1 MVGFNTFENWK
12 KGEFVF
18 HETYIL
24 ESDMDLQVR
33 SISENEVLADDL
45 LKIKEEQIDFGLKQK
60 QKRFSIAKKDFVLR
74 FNSSIS
80 PIELFKSELQ
90 DLKKILLGHV
100 PKHIS
105 FYYSE
110 TFGYKLTRMQL
121 DGITEFY
128 YRVIEKGDMNN
139 YSFVAS
145 NDVFPDSNEFAP
157 QGLAYFIFELY
168 NCLLDLKRGKL
179 ARINKFLKMDR
190 SLVALNFAN
199 GEIFRLHDEVKNHER
214 VAEILNLPKARP
226 YISDSFSVSKRK
238 GNKSIFNKPKLLR
251 ELKEY
256 CEFFDIELCEKFLE
270 FERKNAVI

>member
-1 MVGFNTFENWK
+1 MVGSRTFENWK

-18 HETYIL
+18 HETYVL
-24 ESDMDLQVR
+24 ESDGNGQVR
-33 SISENEVLADDL
+33 SVSDNDVLADEL

-74 FNSSIS
+74 YNCSIA

-110 TFGYKLTRMQL
+110 TFGFKLTRMQL
-121 DGITEFY
+121 DGIAEFY
-128 YRVIEKGDMNN
+128 YHVIEKGEINN
-139 YSFVAS
+139 YSFIAS
-145 NDVFPDSNEFAP
+145 DDVFRDSNEFAP

-168 NCLLDLKRGKL
+168 NCLLELKRGKL
-179 ARINKFLKMDR
+179 ARINKFLKLDR
-190 SLVALNFAN
+190 SIIALNFAN
-199 GEIFRLHDEVKNHER
+199 GEIFRIYDEVKNHER

-226 YISDSFSVSKRK
+226 YISDSFSEKPRK

-251 ELKEY
+251 DLREY
-256 CEFFDIELCEKFLE
+256 CEFFDIQLCDKFLE
-270 FERKNAVI
+270 FERKNAMI